1 MKTPKLEV
9 GKVYKNKYGQFTK
22 VTDLKGGF
30 VYFCGWHLKETEAA
44 KRDTASGHQ
53 PLNVTAFGR
62 LLDGKAAPA
71 AAAATTNGND
81 VSNERLALLEQAC
94 ELYAQKTGEDAR
106 VSMWDGVSDEDIT
119 ARIEELEAMDD
130 AEPQV
135 QASDVVKAYAAENDI
150 DLATVTGT
158 GANGNIIK
166 KDVEAAIAAKAK

>member
-9 GKVYKNKYGQFTK
+9 GKTYKNKYGQFTK
-22 VTDLKGGF
+22 VTEVKDGF
-30 VYFCGWHLKETEAA
+30 VYFSGWHVKESEAA
-44 KRDTASGHQ
+44 KRLNANGHQ
-53 PLNVTAFGR
+53 PLNVRAFGR

-71 AAAATTNGND
+71 AASTTNGNG

-94 ELYAQKTGEDAR
+94 ELHAQKTGEDAP

-135 QASDVVKAYAAENDI
+135 QASDVVKAYAAENNI